1 MPQHI
6 CAPLEAVEAS
16 ITGGNLSALNELRRL
31 AKEESLPVYLV
42 GGPVRDVL
50 IGMPIRDLDFVVE
63 GDAPG
68 LADRLGKELGATVVR
83 HEAFG
88 TASLALPGGRVDL
101 ATARRE
107 VYLKPA
113 SLPQVTPASIHEDL
127 ARRDFSINT
136 LALPLF
142 DDQPRLLDLHG
153 GVEDI
158 KNGLVRI
165 LHPNSFID
173 DPTRVLRAIRYEQ
186 RLGFQME
193 PETLSRLRDATGQM
207 ALLTGDRLRHELERI
222 LEERHPAP
230 VLERAAQLGALQG
243 IHPSL
248 GNTEAVAQL
257 ASGQPVLVYLAA
269 LTFPLSSQEAEAV
282 IQRLNMPGPW
292 AEVVRHTGELKRLEP
307 ELSVDNLPP
316 SCLTGL
322 IERFSEQALVAV
334 SRFSSSP
341 LVAQRI
347 ERYLTEHRH
356 VSPFLHGQDLL
367 DMGIPVG
374 PLVGQVLQ
382 ELRNAKLDGK
392 VHTEADERNWVLVS
406 LAREGPSADE

>member
-1 MPQHI
+1 M
-6 CAPLEAVEAS
+6 
-16 ITGGNLSALNELRRL
+16 NELRRL
-31 AKEESLPVYLV
+31 AKDESLPVYLV

-63 GDAPG
+63 GNAPD
-68 LADRLGKELGATVVR
+68 LAERLGKELGAPVVR

-88 TASLALPGGRVDL
+88 TASLAFPDGHVDL

-107 VYLKPA
+107 VYPKPA
-113 SLPQVTPASIHEDL
+113 SLPHVAPASIHEDL
-127 ARRDFSINT
+127 ARRDFSINA

-142 DDQPRLLDLHG
+142 DHQPRLLDLHG

-158 KNGLVRI
+158 RNGLVRI
-165 LHPNSFID
+165 LHAASFVD

-186 RLGFQME
+186 RLGFQIE
-193 PETLSRLRDATGQM
+193 PDTLSRLRDATSRLS
-207 ALLTGDRLRHELERI
+207 LLTGDRLRQELERI
-222 LEERHPAP
+222 LEEKHPAP
-230 VLERAAQLGALQG
+230 ILVRAAQLGALQS

-248 GNTEAVAQL
+248 VDAGAVGQL
-257 ASGQPVLVYLAA
+257 ASDQPVLVYLAA
-269 LTFPLSSQEAEAV
+269 LTYPISSHETEAI
-282 IQRLNMPGPW
+282 IQRLNIPGPW
-292 AEVVRHTGELKRLEP
+292 AEVVRHTSALKGLEP

-316 SCLTGL
+316 SRLAGF
-322 IERFSEQALVAV
+322 IERFSEQALVAL
-334 SRFSSSP
+334 SRFSSFP

-356 VSPFLHGQDLL
+356 VSPVLDGQDLL
-367 DMGIPVG
+367 DMGMTAG

-392 VHTEADERNWVLVS
+392 VHTEADERNLVLES
-406 LAREGPSADE
+406 LARKGPSADE